1 MEKREEKS
9 ISEKLKELAHQAE
22 EIFDKFEDKA
32 EAAFDQAEDKAKG
45 LWQQAKTSD
54 VAKQANQA
62 IGNMVDDASTLLS
75 KLKEKLDGNKDTTN
89 EDVEKKDHT
98 TS

>member
-1 MEKREEKS
+1 MENQEEKS
-9 ISEKLKELAHQAE
+9 LSEKLKELAHQAE

-54 VAKQANQA
+54 MAKQAKQA
-62 IGNMVDDASTLLS
+62 IGNMADDAATLLS
-75 KLKEKLDGNKDTTN
+75 KLKEKLDGNKDSTS
-89 EDVEKKDHT
+89 EDAEKK
-98 TS
+98 